1 MEPTIRVLHIDD
13 EPDFGELVKL
23 YVERE
28 TDQISVVYQSDTQSA
43 LEILDNDAVDCIVSD
58 YEMPHRNGIE
68 FLKVVRDRGIT
79 VPFILYTGKGSEEIA
94 SEAITAGVSD
104 YLQKESTT
112 DHYKILVNRI
122 QNLVSK
128 HRTERAVKETKK
140 FYEGVLSR
148 SSDYIL
154 IVDQQ
159 GNIEYSSPATER
171 VIGYSGEEL
180 SEMGAFSLVVEADR
194 DRARQFVQKAGSS
207 DTDEVTDRFRFI
219 HKDGS
224 SIWIESRARDLR
236 DVPPINGILINA
248 RDVSD
253 TVLSEQQNEAIVNNL
268 PGYVYRHRN
277 EEGWPL
283 EFVKGSSS
291 MVTGYTTD
299 ELEAQIRDAEEIIH
313 PDDREKVRDGTEACK
328 EPGDR
333 YDVTYRIITKSGEV
347 RRIRDQGHLVEDT
360 LSNQI
365 YLDGYVTVAESRN

>member
-28 TDQISVVYQSDTQSA
+28 TDQISVICQSDTRSA
-43 LEILDNDAVDCIVSD
+43 LEILDDEAVDCIVSD

-68 FLKVVRDRGIT
+68 FLNVVRDRGIT
-79 VPFILYTGKGSEEIA
+79 APFILYTGKGSEEIA

-128 HRTERAVKETKK
+128 HRTERAVEETKR
-140 FYEGVLSR
+140 FYEGILSR
-148 SSDYIL
+148 SSDYVI
-154 IVDQQ
+154 IVDQR
-159 GNIEYSSPATER
+159 GNIEYSSSAAER

-180 SEMGAFSLVVEADR
+180 SEMDPFSLVVEADR
-194 DRARQFVQKAGSS
+194 DDARQFVQKAGSP

-219 HKDGS
+219 HKNGS

-253 TVLSEQQNEAIVNNL
+253 TVLSEQQSEAIVNNL

-299 ELEAQIRDAEEIIH
+299 GLEAQIRDAEEIIH
-313 PDDREKVRDGTEACK
+313 PDDRQKVRDATESCK
-328 EPGDR
+328 EQGDR
-333 YDVTYRIITKSGEV
+333 YDVTYRIITKSGEI
-347 RRIRDQGHLVEDT
+347 RRIRDQGHLVEET

-365 YLDGYVTVAESRN
+365 YLDGYVTVAEPRN